1 MRGRM
6 GGETEK
12 ELLKLLETALARER
26 AAEDLYRIGAELTQR
41 PEVKAMFI
49 QLAGEEHRHEELLR
63 QEYHAIKKRLGLK
76 VLHDEP

>member
-1 MRGRM
+1 M

-26 AAEDLYRIGAELTQR
+26 AAEDLYHRGAELAQR
-41 PEVKAMFI
+41 PEVKAMFAK
-49 QLAGEEHRHEELLR
+49 LAAEEHRHEELLL

-76 VLHDEP
+76 ILHDEA

>member
-1 MRGRM
+1 M

-12 ELLKLLETALARER
+12 ELLKLLETAIASER
-26 AAEDLYRIGAELTQR
+26 SAEDIYRVGAGLAKR
-41 PEVKAMFI
+41 PEVKAMFER
-49 QLAGEEHRHEELLR
+49 LADDEHRHEELLR